1 MESEHRLSALFDRRF
16 RSISTEHAF
25 CQRPGSARERRGSRG
40 RRRQSADTASD
51 SVVFALS
58 ARRRPVTLPI
68 RRSIIMETNVPCIS
82 CWSMHRKTI
91 SILWPVFPFWVPRRL
106 EVYTKPPLRGKLE
119 FGFSPSRPQAAPNS
133 QFWPSRVT
141 SNATPSPAQGSI
153 ADDGAS
159 GKQRNLRIRWA
170 SDNGSGKNPSLL
182 LPWKRNGGLLSLKSL
197 FSTSFSR
204 W

>member
-25 CQRPGSARERRGSRG
+25 CQRPGSARERRGGRG

-58 ARRRPVTLPI
+58 ARRRPVTLSI

-106 EVYTKPPLRGKLE
+106 EVYTKPPLRGKLRIE
-119 FGFSPSRPQAAPNS
+119 PCIMLPEARPSS
-133 QFWPSRVT
+133 H
-141 SNATPSPAQGSI
+141 
-153 ADDGAS
+153 
-159 GKQRNLRIRWA
+159 LRC
-170 SDNGSGKNPSLL
+170 NP
-182 LPWKRNGGLLSLKSL
+182 
-197 FSTSFSR
+197 TQEQE
-204 W
+204 